1 MDPGQTNAILLSEDR
16 GGVIQ
21 YIRKALRENRDKRL
35 IFIPFHQM
43 LVFIYIF

>member
-1 MDPGQTNAILLSEDR
+1 MDPGRTHAMLLKDNR
-16 GGVIQ
+16 GSVIE
-21 YIRKALRENRDKRL
+21 YIRKVLRENRDKRL